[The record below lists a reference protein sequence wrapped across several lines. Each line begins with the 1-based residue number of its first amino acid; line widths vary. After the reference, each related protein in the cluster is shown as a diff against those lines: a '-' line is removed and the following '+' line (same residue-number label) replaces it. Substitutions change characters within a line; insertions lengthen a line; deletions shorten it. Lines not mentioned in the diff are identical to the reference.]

1 MIKGLLIVGM
11 FLLSSAPGD
20 TVALVATG
28 DEAFFRIDYAA
39 AVPLYESSLEL
50 SPSQPEILWR
60 LARVY
65 VCMGEVAEE
74 SEQEELFRNATM
86 YSRRCISAD
95 STRAEGHTWLAG
107 ALGYTALN
115 EATKNQL
122 DLMREMMS
130 ELDRAITLNP
140 NDDIAYSIKGSMY
153 RALGNVGWLQR
164 QLAALLFG
172 GIPPGG
178 YEEAEVALKQAIL
191 LAPDVMRHH
200 YELGVLYQ
208 DWNRT
213 DEAKAVLRHAE
224 TLPVRVAIDRQRLET
239 IKNLLAELDQE

>member
-1 MIKGLLIVGM
+1 MIKGLLVSGM
-11 FLLSSAPGD
+11 FLLVFAPTD
-20 TVALVATG
+20 TASVIASG
-28 DEAFFRIDYAA
+28 DEAFFRIDYSTAA
-39 AVPLYESSLEL
+39 QLYESALEQ
-50 SPSQPEILWR
+50 SPKQPEILWR

-74 SEQEELFRNATM
+74 SQQQDLYRNAVL
-86 YSRRCISAD
+86 YSRRCIQAD
-95 STRAEGHTWLAG
+95 STRADGHTWLAG
-107 ALGYTALN
+107 ALGYIALN

-130 ELDRAITLNP
+130 ELDRALTLNP

-178 YEEAEVALKQAIL
+178 YDDAEVALKQAIL

-200 YELGVLYQ
+200 YELGVLYM
-208 DWNRT
+208 DWNRGA
-213 DEAKAVLRHAE
+213 EAKKVLEFAR
-224 TLPVRVAIDRQRLET
+224 TLPVRVAIDCKRLMKIDE
-239 IKNLLAELDQE
+239 LLAQLE